1 LPAVRIQKIIAD
13 AGLASRREAEDWIRE
28 GRVRVNGK
36 MAKLGER
43 ADLETDAVRVDGKR
57 IRPRTGPRSY
67 VLLNKPRGY
76 VTTVDDPEG
85 RHTVSDLLPPGLRR
99 GVKPV
104 GRLDVQ
110 TEGLLLLT
118 DDGDVARLVTHPS
131 TGCPKEYQVK
141 VSGVPT
147 DAQLAKLRRGII
159 LDGRRTRTAEIV
171 RVRTTARGEEGNSWL
186 RVVLKEGRS
195 RQIRRM
201 FERIG
206 HPVSKLKRVAIG
218 PIRDAELP
226 SGAWR
231 PLSRGEVERL
241 RKLGKGS
248 RP

>member
-1 LPAVRIQKIIAD
+1 MPALRIQKIIAD

-28 GRVRVNGK
+28 GRVHVNGK

-57 IRPRTGPRSY
+57 IRPHTGPRSY

>member
-1 LPAVRIQKIIAD
+1 MPAVRIQKIIAD